1 MGRNKRGTMTMIF
14 LRLLAISPFFQQ
26 GGFAALTN
34 CGSAYP
40 VNHLYVD
47 PPFAVAVNQPVH
59 ISVSFNALEPILN
72 GTLHTSV
79 HMNYINVFESTEL
92 FYRHLAIPLSVG
104 PHVINRTTTFPQDLW
119 GKIQLTF
126 SFYNQENRRFL
137 CVQYNV
143 VATGSNTNKTGW
155 ASLLSL

>member
-1 MGRNKRGTMTMIF
+1 MTMIF
-14 LRLLAISPFFQQ
+14 LRLLALSPFFPQ
-26 GGFAALTN
+26 GGLATLSN

-59 ISVSFNALEPILN
+59 ISVSFNASEPILN

-79 HMNYINVFESTEL
+79 YMNYVNVFESTEL
-92 FYRHLAIPLSVG
+92 FNRHLAVPLPIG
-104 PHVINRTTTFPQDLW
+104 THILNRTTSFPADLW

-126 SFYNQENRRFL
+126 SFYNQLRRRFL
-137 CVQYNV
+137 CVQYDV
-143 VATGSNTNKTGW
+143 IATGSNTNKTGW
-155 ASLLSL
+155 SSMLAF

>member
-1 MGRNKRGTMTMIF
+1 MTMIF
-14 LRLLAISPFFQQ
+14 LSLLAISPFFQQ
-26 GGFAALTN
+26 GGLATLTN

-92 FYRHLAIPLSVG
+92 FNRHLAIPLPVG
-104 PHVINRTTTFPQDLW
+104 PHVINRTTSFPPDLW

-126 SFYNQENRRFL
+126 SFYNQEQRRFL
-137 CVQYNV
+137 CVQYDV
-143 VATGSNTNKTGW
+143 IATGSNTNKTGW
-155 ASLLSL
+155 SSMLGL